1 MQLKLLA
8 ILLSNLIINT
18 AYVDGVSE
26 KQSLSVTRKESS
38 SIYVVNYSDPTPG
51 KVILTIKDPQGNL
64 VVRRLIQ
71 NKTGFVMP
79 VNLSSVAQGIYMVYT
94 DNGTEKQNVAI
105 NYNNDTAPTYSRI
118 VNLGENRYLFTTT
131 HVGKEVITITIYDGN
146 DVRVFSENRE
156 IDGFYSMIYN
166 LKSVTGNPSFEVT
179 EASGN
184 SLMVPGTPVITVVD
198 KLQRLKK

>member
-8 ILLSNLIINT
+8 ILLSNLFVNT
-18 AYVDGVSE
+18 AYVAGGSE
-26 KQSLSVTRKESS
+26 KPSLRVVRKESS
-38 SIYVVNYSDPTPG
+38 SIYMVNYSDSTPG
-51 KVILTIKDPQGNL
+51 KVILTIMDPQGNL
-64 VVRRLIQ
+64 VVKRLIQ

-94 DNGTEKQNVAI
+94 DNGTEKQNAVI

-146 DVRVFSENRE
+146 DVRVFGENRE
-156 IDGFYSMIYN
+156 IDGVYSMIYN
-166 LKSVTGNPSFEVT
+166 LKNVMGKPSFEVT
-179 EASGN
+179 ETSGN

-198 KLQRLKK
+198 KMQKLKK